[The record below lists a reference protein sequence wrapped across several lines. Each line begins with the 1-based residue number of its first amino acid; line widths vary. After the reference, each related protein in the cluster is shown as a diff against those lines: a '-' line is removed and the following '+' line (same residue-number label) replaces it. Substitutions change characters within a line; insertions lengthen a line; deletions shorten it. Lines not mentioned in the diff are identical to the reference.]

1 VAGRGWLVTCGD
13 DAGTATWRLDGPAVV
28 SADLR
33 LADPRRVTLPSIV
46 KAKQKPLR
54 TLDAATYSFP
64 LEAQTRIVEMSEPAV
79 RQPGIKVA
87 DTAALLGAIGS
98 QRLFQNVGA

>member
-1 VAGRGWLVTCGD
+1 MKLLTSNPAQVNSTNEM
-13 DAGTATWRLDGPAVV
+13 ATSAVV

-33 LADPRRVTLPSIV
+33 LADPRRVTLASIV
-46 KAKQKPLR
+46 QAKHKPLR
-54 TLDAATYSFP
+54 TLDAATYSFS
-64 LEAQTRIVEMSEPAV
+64 LEAQTRIVEMAEPAV